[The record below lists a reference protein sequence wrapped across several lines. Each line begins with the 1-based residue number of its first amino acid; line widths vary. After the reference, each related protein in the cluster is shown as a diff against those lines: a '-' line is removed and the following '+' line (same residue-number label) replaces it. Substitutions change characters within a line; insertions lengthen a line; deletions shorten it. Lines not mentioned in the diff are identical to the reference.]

1 MVTGYRFSYGGA
13 QEYYGVT
20 PDLCTLGKII
30 GGGFPLAAIAGKKEI
45 MAHFDKE
52 KVGSDGFLM
61 QIGTLSGN
69 PIASVAGLK
78 TLEILRRPGSYEKLR
93 QNGQRIMD
101 FASKELSENNIDFKV
116 VGDQTLFEIIFTNE
130 EILNYRDVQK
140 NDLKYK
146 DSGIEQTW
154 NFAHPNNKKVTGPLG
169 NFKRMIKGASY
180 QMMID
185 HLSHTI
191 TELGSSDKW
200 AQFEVIILDKNKI
213 YHKFNW
219 QVEKYTM
226 DGPLKDCWLTTM
238 VSNPISLG
246 SSI

>member
-1 MVTGYRFSYGGA
+1 MMLEKLQITF
-13 QEYYGVT
+13 
-20 PDLCTLGKII
+20 KII
-30 GGGFPLAAIAGKKEI
+30 
-45 MAHFDKE
+45 
-52 KVGSDGFLM
+52 
-61 QIGTLSGN
+61 
-69 PIASVAGLK
+69 
-78 TLEILRRPGSYEKLR
+78 
-93 QNGQRIMD
+93 
-101 FASKELSENNIDFKV
+101 
-116 VGDQTLFEIIFTNE
+116 IIFLISISFSSA
-130 EILNYRDVQK
+130 EILNPNSTISPKEVVSIQLSGLQK
-140 NDLKYK
+140 NDFEFK

-169 NFKRMIKGASY
+169 KFKRMIKGASY

-219 QVEKYTM
+219 QVEKYTL
-226 DGPLKDCWLTTM
+226 DGVLKDCWLTTV
-238 VSNPISLG
+238 VSNPIPLG